1 VKPHAISVF
10 ADISMAIGDKF
21 EKYAGVVLGI
31 LQQASTVRASN
42 QDDEGEIEYINTL
55 RVSILEA
62 YTGIIHVSLF
72 LVLCLKR
79 LRESYVCRIPFIMTE
94 PLQMLCEFTYH
105 LLELFQ
111 LVQVSFKCELNH
123 LNLE

>member
-62 YTGIIHVSLF
+62 YTGIIHISLIETVQGKF
-72 LVLCLKR
+72 R
-79 LRESYVCRIPFIMTE
+79 LQNLPFIMIE